1 MFRKFLSP
9 LTAVLLFS
17 AAAISQTATPTPVQ
31 KGDDDGEVIKVESK
45 LVVVPVSVTDTRI
58 GDPVL
63 FWVPSIAISGM
74 TFYTGDRFPA
84 WRGNLF
90 VGGLQQGRI
99 PRTGQ
104 MQRIVFNEEGQEV
117 RREAFFTDLRQRI
130 RDVEQGPDGL
140 LYVLTDERDG
150 ALLKLEPAQ

>member
-1 MFRKFLSP
+1 VSYGREYSG
-9 LTAVLLFS
+9 A
-17 AAAISQTATPTPVQ
+17 
-31 KGDDDGEVIKVESK
+31 
-45 LVVVPVSVTDTRI
+45 PVSDKRTLEDVE
-58 GDPVL
+58 DPVL

-90 VGGLQQGRI
+90 VGGLQYGRI

-104 MQRIVFNEEGQEV
+104 MQRVVFNEAGQEV
-117 RREAFFTDLRQRI
+117 RRESLFEELRQRI
-130 RDVEQGPDGL
+130 RDVAQGPDGL

-150 ALLKLEPAQ
+150 ALLKLEPAE